1 MNIMNIMLYG
11 LFFIPETFD
20 TAIRE
25 NFIKIILLFCKL
37 SMKDLSSFSVR
48 IAV

>member
-11 LFFIPETFD
+11 LFFGHSRNF
-20 TAIRE
+20 RLGE
-25 NFIKIILLFCKL
+25 NFIKMILLFCKL
-37 SMKDLSSFSVR
+37 FMKDLSSFSVR